1 MVYSNAI
8 RINYLDFGLKFW
20 QIVLA
25 FLIISLSSIVIYTQT
40 ASPTPNDKLV
50 IDEVQDGQVF
60 SFGKTVVI
68 KKEVKE
74 VLAFGGDIIV
84 EGKVEGDVATIGGSI
99 IQKEDAFIGGD
110 VIVIGGK
117 YQHDRTEPLRNE
129 GKETIMYAVYEEELR
144 NMTQNPSQL
153 FSPQFT
159 RSFVI
164 WRLLST
170 LFWFIVALAIVT
182 VAPGAISRATA
193 RFQLSTAK
201 VVGLGLACFIFITL
215 GVVLGFSFLP
225 TNISGIIGVMAT
237 FMMFLAY
244 VFGRVALQVS
254 AGKWLQKHL
263 LPEKFHSES
272 LSIFIGSLIL
282 TILLSLPYVWT
293 LTVFL
298 LFSTSLGL
306 VLTARSSSK
315 WQVS

>member
-1 MVYSNAI
+1 MYSDAI

-25 FLIISLSSIVIYTQT
+25 FLFISLSSIVIYTQT
-40 ASPTPNDKLV
+40 ASPTPNDKIV
-50 IDEVQDGQVF
+50 IDEIQDGQVF

-74 VLAFGGDIIV
+74 VLVFGGDIIV

-99 IQKEDAFIGGD
+99 IQKENAFIGGD

-144 NMTQNPSQL
+144 NMTQDPTQL

-159 RSFVI
+159 WSFIV

-182 VAPGAISRATA
+182 IAPGAISRATA

-201 VVGLGLACFIFITL
+201 VVGLGLACFIFITI

-237 FMMFLAY
+237 FIMFLAY

-263 LPEKFHSES
+263 LPEKIHSES

-282 TILLSLPYVWT
+282 TILLSLPYIWT

-306 VLTARSSSK
+306 VLTARSSTN
-315 WQVS
+315 WQKV

>member
-1 MVYSNAI
+1 MVFSDAI

-25 FLIISLSSIVIYTQT
+25 FLFISLSSIVIYTQT
-40 ASPTPNDKLV
+40 ASPTPNDKIV
-50 IDEVQDGQVF
+50 IDEIQDGQVF

-74 VLAFGGDIIV
+74 VLVFGGDIIV

-99 IQKEDAFIGGD
+99 IQKENAFIGGD

-144 NMTQNPSQL
+144 NMTQDPTQL

-159 RSFVI
+159 WSFIV

-182 VAPGAISRATA
+182 IAPGAISRATA

-201 VVGLGLACFIFITL
+201 VVGLGLACFIFITI

-237 FMMFLAY
+237 FIMFLAY

-263 LPEKFHSES
+263 LPEKIHSES

-282 TILLSLPYVWT
+282 TILLSLPYIWT

-306 VLTARSSSK
+306 VLTARSSTN
-315 WQVS
+315 WQKV